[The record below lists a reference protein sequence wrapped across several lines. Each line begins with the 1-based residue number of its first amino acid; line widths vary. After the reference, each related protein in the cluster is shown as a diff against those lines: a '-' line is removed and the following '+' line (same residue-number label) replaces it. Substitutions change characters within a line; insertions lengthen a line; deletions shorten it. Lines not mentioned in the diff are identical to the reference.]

1 MEVWKEI
8 WPTLVSDVR
17 VILEAADVDIGDGN
31 DEPEP
36 PLVDERDGIRLN
48 GIYQL

>member
-17 VILEAADVDIGDGN
+17 VIVEAADVDIGDMNG
-31 DEPEP
+31 EPVS
-36 PLVDERDGIRLN
+36 PLVDELDDIYLN
-48 GIYQL
+48 GVHQL